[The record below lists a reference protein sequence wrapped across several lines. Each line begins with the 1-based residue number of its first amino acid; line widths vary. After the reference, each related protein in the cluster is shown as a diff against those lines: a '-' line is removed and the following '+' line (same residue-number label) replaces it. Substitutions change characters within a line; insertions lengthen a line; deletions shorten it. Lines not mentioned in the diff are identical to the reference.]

1 MRIGDF
7 STSSVK
13 PFTQIQKTIKAPAEA
28 NQAEQMSNTF
38 GDVLKKAMEDL
49 TALEKD
55 SSVKV
60 SEMASGKLENV
71 HDLMIAMEKSK
82 LGLGLAIEVRNK
94 LIEGYKEI
102 MRMQL

>member
-1 MRIGDF
+1 MKISDL
-7 STSSVK
+7 SSSVK
-13 PFTQIQKTIKAPAEA
+13 PFAQIQKTVKAPAGSD
-28 NQAEQMSNTF
+28 QAEQMSNTF
-38 GDVLKKAMEDL
+38 GDALKKAMQDL

-60 SEMASGKLENV
+60 SELASGKLENV

-82 LGLGLAIEVRNK
+82 LALGLAVEVRNK

>member
-1 MRIGDF
+1 MKISDL
-7 STSSVK
+7 STSGIK
-13 PFTQIQKTIKAPAEA
+13 PFAQMQKIIKAPVEA
-28 NQAEQMSNTF
+28 NQAEAMSKTF
-38 GDVLKKAMEDL
+38 GDALKKAMQDL

-55 SSVKV
+55 SSAKV

>member
-1 MRIGDF
+1 MNISDF
-7 STSSVK
+7 SPSGVK
-13 PFTQIQKTIKAPAEA
+13 PFTQVQKIIKEPAQA
-28 NQAEQMSNTF
+28 NQAEGMSQTF

-55 SSVKV
+55 SSTKIN
-60 SEMASGKLENV
+60 EMASGKLENV

-94 LIEGYKEI
+94 IIEGYKEI

>member
-1 MRIGDF
+1 MKISDL
-7 STSSVK
+7 SSSVK
-13 PFTQIQKTIKAPAEA
+13 PFAQIQKSVKAAIGPD
-28 NQAEQMSNTF
+28 QTEQMSKTF
-38 GDVLKKAMEDL
+38 GDALKKAMQDL

-55 SSVKV
+55 SSAKV
-60 SEMASGKLENV
+60 SELASGKLENV

-82 LGLGLAIEVRNK
+82 LALGLAVEVRNK